1 MEGKIR
7 MARRRKGP
15 NLKKILICISAIMLS
30 PVIASL
36 AVNSFPMVAG
46 AAEKAAIISAGIT
59 LAEGGKLAIEN
70 ELLTYIN
77 ADTVDEIYFDAQG
90 LVELNDDSSDET
102 KDEEKAKE
110 KKEEKKEGNR
120 DGKIIFKNYG
130 ASKGTRFIN
139 LDVAGQVRNATS
151 VKNATLIKEAKK
163 KPDFKIKANKK
174 PEVLIM
180 HTHTT
185 EGFEPYERDYYD
197 NSHPS
202 RTKNLDKNVAKV
214 GEALA
219 KKLENAGIGVIH
231 DKTIHDSPSYNG
243 SYERSA
249 ETVKKILKENPTIKV
264 VLDIHRDAIQQQN
277 GDRIAPIAEINGKKA
292 AQVMIISGCDD
303 GTMNMPNYLKNFRL
317 ASLFQQQIENDNK
330 GLTRAVLFDYRKYNQ
345 DLTTGSLLIEVGAYS
360 NSLDH
365 AVYSAEL
372 IGDSIAKA
380 LLSLK

>member
-1 MEGKIR
+1 M
-7 MARRRKGP
+7 
-15 NLKKILICISAIMLS
+15 
-30 PVIASL
+30 
-36 AVNSFPMVAG
+36 
-46 AAEKAAIISAGIT
+46 
-59 LAEGGKLAIEN
+59 
-70 ELLTYIN
+70 
-77 ADTVDEIYFDAQG
+77 
-90 LVELNDDSSDET
+90 
-102 KDEEKAKE
+102 
-110 KKEEKKEGNR
+110 
-120 DGKIIFKNYG
+120 
-130 ASKGTRFIN
+130 
-139 LDVAGQVRNATS
+139 
-151 VKNATLIKEAKK
+151 
-163 KPDFKIKANKK
+163 
-174 PEVLIM
+174 
-180 HTHTT
+180 
-185 EGFEPYERDYYD
+185 RDYYD

-264 VLDIHRDAIQQQN
+264 VLDIHRDALQQEN
-277 GDRIAPIAEINGKKA
+277 GDRIAPVAEINGKKA

-317 ASLFQQQIENDNK
+317 ASLLQQQIEKDNK

>member
-1 MEGKIR
+1 
-7 MARRRKGP
+7 MARGRRGP
-15 NLKKILICISAIMLS
+15 NPKKIFICILAIILS
-30 PVIASL
+30 PVMASL
-36 AVNSFPMVAG
+36 AVNSFPIVAG

-59 LAEGGKLAIEN
+59 LAEGGKLAIES
-70 ELLTYIN
+70 EILSYIGN
-77 ADTVDEIYFDAQG
+77 DMHDEIYFDAQG
-90 LVELNDDSSDET
+90 LVLLDDDNDNAAE
-102 KDEEKAKE
+102 KE
-110 KKEEKKEGNR
+110 KPEEPKEKSKKDEGNR
-120 DGKIIFKNYG
+120 DGKIVFKNYG

-151 VKNATLIKEAKK
+151 VKNATLIKEANK

-202 RTKNLDKNVAKV
+202 RTKDLNKNIAKV
-214 GEALA
+214 GEVLA
-219 KKLENAGIGVIH
+219 KKLEDAGIGVIH
-231 DKTIHDSPSYNG
+231 DRTIHDNPSYNG

-249 ETVKKILKENPTIKV
+249 VTVKKILKENPTIKV
-264 VLDIHRDAIQQQN
+264 VLDIHRDAIQQEN
-277 GDRIAPIAEINGKKA
+277 GDRIAPVAEINGKKA
-292 AQVMIISGCDD
+292 AQIMIISGCDD

-317 ASLFQQQIENDNK
+317 ASLLQQQIEKDNK

-360 NSLDH
+360 NSLDQ

-372 IGDSIAKA
+372 IGDSIAQA

>member
-1 MEGKIR
+1 

-15 NLKKILICISAIMLS
+15 NPKKILICISAIMLS

-46 AAEKAAIISAGIT
+46 AAEKAAILSAGIT

-90 LVELNDDSSDET
+90 LVTLNDDIGDDTKKEEKK
-102 KDEEKAKE
+102 KDE
-110 KKEEKKEGNR
+110 KEEKKEGKR

-130 ASKGTRFIN
+130 TNKGTRFIN

-151 VKNATLIKEAKK
+151 VKNATLVKEAKK

-202 RTKNLDKNVAKV
+202 RTKDLDKNVAKV

-231 DKTIHDSPSYNG
+231 DKTIHDNPSYNG

-249 ETVKKILKENPTIKV
+249 VTVKKILKENPTIKV
-264 VLDIHRDAIQQQN
+264 VLDIHRDAIVQEN

-317 ASLFQQQIENDNK
+317 ASLLQQQIESDNK

-360 NSLDH
+360 NSLDQ

>member
-317 ASLFQQQIENDNK
+317 ASLLQQQIEKDNK

>member
-1 MEGKIR
+1 

-219 KKLENAGIGVIH
+219 KKLEKAGIGVIH

>member
-219 KKLENAGIGVIH
+219 KKLEKAGIGVIH

>member
-1 MEGKIR
+1 

-15 NLKKILICISAIMLS
+15 NPKKILICISAIMLS

-46 AAEKAAIISAGIT
+46 AAEKAAILSAGIT

-90 LVELNDDSSDET
+90 LVTLNDDIGDDTKKEEKK
-102 KDEEKAKE
+102 KDE
-110 KKEEKKEGNR
+110 KEEKKEGKR
-120 DGKIIFKNYG
+120 DGNIIFKNYG
-130 ASKGTRFIN
+130 ANKGTRFIN

-151 VKNATLIKEAKK
+151 VKNATLVKEAKK

-202 RTKNLDKNVAKV
+202 RTKDLDKNVAKV

-231 DKTIHDSPSYNG
+231 DKTIHDNPSYNG

-249 ETVKKILKENPTIKV
+249 VTVKKILKENPTIKV
-264 VLDIHRDAIQQQN
+264 VLDIHRDAIVQEN

-317 ASLFQQQIENDNK
+317 ASLLQQQIESDNK

-360 NSLDH
+360 NSLDQ

>member
-1 MEGKIR
+1 
-7 MARRRKGP
+7 MARGRRGP
-15 NLKKILICISAIMLS
+15 NPKKILLCLLAIFLS
-30 PVIASL
+30 PAIASL
-36 AVNSFPMVAG
+36 AVNSFPLVAG
-46 AAEKAAIISAGIT
+46 AAEKAAIISAGIA

-70 ELLTYIN
+70 ELLTYIKS
-77 ADTVDEIYFDAQG
+77 DTVDEIYFDAEG
-90 LVELNDDSSDET
+90 LVSLNDEGDPPANE
-102 KDEEKAKE
+102 
-110 KKEEKKEGNR
+110 KEEPTEKVDKKEGKR
-120 DGKIIFKNYG
+120 DGNIIFKNFG
-130 ASKGTRFIN
+130 TSKGTRFIN
-139 LDVAGQVRNATS
+139 LDIAGQVRNATS
-151 VKNATLIKEAKK
+151 VKNATLVKEAKK
-163 KPDFKIKANKK
+163 KPEFKIKADKK

-202 RTKNLDKNVAKV
+202 RTKDLNKNIAKV
-214 GEALA
+214 GEVLA
-219 KKLENAGIGVIH
+219 KKLEDAGIGVIH

-249 ETVKKILKENPTIKV
+249 VTVKKILKENPTIKV
-264 VLDIHRDAIQQQN
+264 VLDIHRDAIQQEN

-292 AQVMIISGCDD
+292 AQIMIISGCDD

-317 ASLFQQQIENDNK
+317 ASLFQQQIEKDNK

-360 NSLDH
+360 NSLDQ
-365 AVYSAEL
+365 AIYSAEL

>member
-1 MEGKIR
+1 

-15 NLKKILICISAIMLS
+15 NPKKILICISAIMLS

-46 AAEKAAIISAGIT
+46 AAEKAAILSAGIT

-77 ADTVDEIYFDAQG
+77 ADTVDEIYFDTQG
-90 LVELNDDSSDET
+90 LVTLNDDIGDDTKKEEKK
-102 KDEEKAKE
+102 KDE
-110 KKEEKKEGNR
+110 KEEKKEGKR

-130 ASKGTRFIN
+130 ANKGTRFIN

-151 VKNATLIKEAKK
+151 VKNATLVKEAKK

-202 RTKNLDKNVAKV
+202 RTKDLDKNVAKV

-219 KKLENAGIGVIH
+219 KKLESAGIGVIH
-231 DKTIHDSPSYNG
+231 DKTIHDNPSYNG

-249 ETVKKILKENPTIKV
+249 VTVKKILKENPTIKV
-264 VLDIHRDAIQQQN
+264 VLDIHRDAIVQEN

-317 ASLFQQQIENDNK
+317 ASLLQQQIESDNK

-360 NSLDH
+360 NSLDQ

>member
-1 MEGKIR
+1 

-15 NLKKILICISAIMLS
+15 NPKKILICISAIMLS

-46 AAEKAAIISAGIT
+46 AAEKAAILSAGIT

-77 ADTVDEIYFDAQG
+77 TDTVDEIYFDTQG
-90 LVELNDDSSDET
+90 LVTLNDGIGDDTKKEEKK
-102 KDEEKAKE
+102 KDE
-110 KKEEKKEGNR
+110 KEEKKEGKR

-130 ASKGTRFIN
+130 ANKGTRFIN

-151 VKNATLIKEAKK
+151 VKNATLVKEAKK

-202 RTKNLDKNVAKV
+202 RTKDLDKNVAKV

-231 DKTIHDSPSYNG
+231 DKTIHDNPSYNG

-249 ETVKKILKENPTIKV
+249 VTVKKILKENPTIKV
-264 VLDIHRDAIQQQN
+264 VLDIHRDAIVQEN

-317 ASLFQQQIENDNK
+317 ASLLQQQIESDNK

-360 NSLDH
+360 NSLDQ

>member
-1 MEGKIR
+1 